1 MRRALALIVA
11 LLVVAL
17 AVAAR
22 AQPAGRAADAK
33 RHLDAGNRLYLE
45 GRYDDAVRELRAG
58 YAIDARPDFLYAL
71 GQAERKR
78 GDCKAAIR
86 YYQAFVD
93 TGQSPQRTV
102 AVLVQIDRCKQE
114 MAAAPVT
121 PQPSPRSPSPSPL
134 SPSPSSSPRVAA
146 EPPSQSAS
154 APPVAEPPV
163 AEPPGAE
170 PAPSAEPAP
179 LAAASPP
186 SPPPSSPSTKLY
198 KRWWVWTLVGVA
210 AAGAAVGLGVGLT
223 QHSSFDSTL
232 PNLVVAKAAVRF

>member
-1 MRRALALIVA
+1 MRRALAIA
-11 LLVVAL
+11 IALVVFAF

-22 AQPAGRAADAK
+22 AQSASRAAEAR
-33 RHLDAGNRLYLE
+33 RHLDAGNKLYLE

-78 GDCKAAIR
+78 GDCKAAVR

-121 PQPSPRSPSPSPL
+121 PPSSATPSPP
-134 SPSPSSSPRVAA
+134 VAA
-146 EPPSQSAS
+146 EPPPVAPSAPAP
-154 APPVAEPPV
+154 APPVEAAPV
-163 AEPPGAE
+163 AAPP
-170 PAPSAEPAP
+170 
-179 LAAASPP
+179 AASPAP
-186 SPPPSSPSTKLY
+186 VADAAPSSSSTKIY
-198 KRWWVWTLVGVA
+198 KRWWLWTIVGVA

-223 QHSSFDSTL
+223 QHSFDSTL
-232 PNLVVAKAAVRF
+232 PDLVVAKATVRF